1 MVSLDRIV
9 AGLSCREVLAD
20 LSEVVDGALPA
31 ERMAAIGRH
40 VAGCHVC
47 ESFGGKFTE
56 MVRRV
61 RAEFTTGEA
70 AVPSA
75 VSARLRG
82 RLAEEFGKAEG
93 SGAEG

>member
-20 LSEVVDGALPA
+20 LSEVVDGALPP
-31 ERMAAIGRH
+31 ERMEAIGRH

-47 ESFGGKFTE
+47 ESFGGHFTE
-56 MVRRV
+56 MVRRI
-61 RAEFTTGEA
+61 RAEFA
-70 AVPSA
+70 ARDAVIPSA
-75 VSARLRG
+75 VSDRLRG

-93 SGAEG
+93 